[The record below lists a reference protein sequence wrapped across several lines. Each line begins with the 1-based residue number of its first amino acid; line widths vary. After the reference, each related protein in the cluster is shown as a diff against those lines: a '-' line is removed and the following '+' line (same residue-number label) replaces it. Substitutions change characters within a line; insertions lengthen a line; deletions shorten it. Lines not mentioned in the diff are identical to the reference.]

1 MGFWHTGYIEFH
13 EPVGLD
19 GSYPPDTTIYRCQ
32 ICDKTFKKWQELQAH
47 RFEAHPFERPLLF
60 IRGLEVGSTPLRIT
74 RALKP
79 QEVVASRFDRARI
92 NGTRIPANGLG
103 RKLSKIQNDRVAI
116 ELANES
122 VLSRFDV
129 TFEIA
134 SESDLAGVDSCFL
147 AVARRRRLDIRA
159 IDDFILEA
167 RNFATA
173 LGYCE
178 GVCDYLYGVL
188 AKERAQDTRLEFEK
202 YREKFGRAA
211 DLLKDFQTP
220 LAQAIRALVAFH
232 FNHFR
237 ESALIG
243 NNLRV
248 GAAAGRFVRWLGGKQ
263 SPVES
268 TRPTSRVNDTLDP
281 LLTDLESEKIITWLL
296 AQKRVA
302 LRQLSDIEANLK
314 QDIAEFDRAKLHMI
328 LAELYLGQGEGQKA
342 KRHARELLN
351 APALGH
357 WAERLIDR
365 VKTEVSSNA

>member
-1 MGFWHTGYIEFH
+1 MGFWHTGYMDFH

-19 GSYPPDTTIYRCQ
+19 GSYPPNTTAYTCQ
-32 ICDKTFKKWQELQAH
+32 ICDSTFGNQQDLQAH

-74 RALKP
+74 RALQP
-79 QEVVASRFDRARI
+79 EEVVASRFDHARI
-92 NGTRIPANGLG
+92 NGTRIPAKELG
-103 RKLSKIQNDRVAI
+103 RKLSKITNDRVAI
-116 ELANES
+116 ELANEN
-122 VLSRFDV
+122 VLSRFDI

-134 SESDLAGVDSCFL
+134 SRSDLAGVDSCFL

-159 IDDFILEA
+159 IEDFILEA
-167 RNFATA
+167 RNFASA

-188 AKERAQDTRLEFEK
+188 AKERAQDTRLTYEK

-220 LAQAIRALVAFH
+220 LSQAIRALVAFH

-237 ESALIG
+237 DSALIG
-243 NNLRV
+243 SNLRV
-248 GAAAGRFVRWLGGKQ
+248 GAAAGRFGGWLGHKPFAG
-263 SPVES
+263 ES
-268 TRPTSRVNDTLDP
+268 RLISQLNQTLDP
-281 LLTDLESEKIITWLL
+281 LLTDLETEKIITWVV

-302 LRQLSDIEANLK
+302 LRQLPDIEANLK

-328 LAELYLGQGEGQKA
+328 LAELYLGNGEGQKA
-342 KRHARELLN
+342 KRHARELLH

-357 WAERLIDR
+357 WAERLLDR
-365 VKTEVSSNA
+365 VKAEGSSHA

>member
-1 MGFWHTGYIEFH
+1 MEFH
-13 EPVGLD
+13 EPVGLE

-32 ICDKTFKKWQELQAH
+32 ICHKTFEKSQQLHAH

-92 NGTRIPANGLG
+92 NGTRVPADELG
-103 RKLSKIQNDRVAI
+103 RKLSKIHNDRVAV
-116 ELANES
+116 ELANAN
-122 VLSRFDV
+122 VLSRFDL

-134 SESDLAGVDSCFL
+134 RESDLAGVDSCFL
-147 AVARRRRLDIRA
+147 AVARRRRLDIRS
-159 IDDFILEA
+159 IEDFILEA

-178 GVCDYLYGVL
+178 GVCEYLYGIL
-188 AKERAQDTRLEFEK
+188 AKERAQDTRLEYEK

-220 LAQAIRALVAFH
+220 LAHAIRALIAFH
-232 FNHFR
+232 FNQFR

-243 NNLRV
+243 NDLRV
-248 GAAAGRFVRWLGGKQ
+248 GAAAGRFVRWLYGKQ
-263 SPVES
+263 SAAES
-268 TRPTSRVNDTLDP
+268 RPTTRLNDTLDP
-281 LLTDLESEKIITWLL
+281 LLTDLESEKIIAWVL

-328 LAELYLGQGEGQKA
+328 LAELYLRQGEGLKA

-357 WAERLIDR
+357 WAERMIDR
-365 VKTEVSSNA
+365 AKTEVSSNA

>member
-1 MGFWHTGYIEFH
+1 MGFWHTGYMDFH

-32 ICDKTFKKWQELQAH
+32 ICDRTFNGPQDLQVH

-60 IRGLEVGSTPLRIT
+60 IRGLEVGTTPLRIT
-74 RALKP
+74 RALQP
-79 QEVVASRFDRARI
+79 EEVVASRFDHARI
-92 NGTRIPANGLG
+92 NGTRIPAKELG
-103 RKLSKIQNDRVAI
+103 RKLSRITNDRIAI
-116 ELANES
+116 ELANKS
-122 VLSRFDV
+122 VLSRFDI

-134 SESDLAGVDSCFL
+134 SQSDLAGVDSCFL
-147 AVARRRRLDIRA
+147 VVARRRTLDIRA
-159 IDDFILEA
+159 IEDFILEA
-167 RNFATA
+167 RNFASA

-188 AKERAQDTRLEFEK
+188 AKERAQDTRLPFEK

-237 ESALIG
+237 ESALVG
-243 NNLRV
+243 NSLRV
-248 GAAAGRFVRWLGGKQ
+248 GAAAGRFERWLGSKP
-263 SPVES
+263 SPPES
-268 TRPTSRVNDTLDP
+268 RLNIRNETLDP
-281 LLTDLESEKIITWLL
+281 LLTDLETEKIITWVL
-296 AQKRVA
+296 APKRVA
-302 LRQLSDIEANLK
+302 WRQLVDIEANVK

-328 LAELYLGQGEGQKA
+328 LAELYLGQGERQKA

-357 WAERLIDR
+357 WADRFMDR
-365 VKTEVSSNA
+365 VKTEVPSHA